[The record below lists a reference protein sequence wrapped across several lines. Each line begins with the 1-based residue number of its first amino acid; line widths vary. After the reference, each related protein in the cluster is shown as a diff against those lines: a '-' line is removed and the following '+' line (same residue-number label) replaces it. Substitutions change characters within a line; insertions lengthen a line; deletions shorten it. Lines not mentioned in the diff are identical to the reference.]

1 MLPPGRVESGLLTA
15 WSRAYRRW
23 KNRGLKRELMLT
35 DLSKSRDRARDERDA
50 AHEERFERV
59 VWPGQGNGFFWMCLR
74 SSASTVSMS
83 SCTEG

>member
-1 MLPPGRVESGLLTA
+1 
-15 WSRAYRRW
+15 
-23 KNRGLKRELMLT
+23 MLT